1 MKKNAL
7 LAMLALA
14 STTTIAGEFSAGA
27 ITSYSPAVY
36 LGADRNTVMFP
47 MIGYEGEHVFLRGT
61 TAGVGLLPLGTPLNV
76 LFRVAYDPR
85 ALDPEDSDDI
95 DIKKLDERKSGVLGG
110 VTLQAI
116 NDLGTFEAT
125 VGSDIASNHNGIY
138 AEALWKK
145 PLNFGLYG
153 FAPEFG
159 YAFNSD
165 KLNNHLYGV
174 SQAEAERTRFN
185 AFDGGWSGQLFVG
198 VSAYTHL
205 TRNVRVIGSVRY
217 SRLDSALADSPIIEN
232 DDSVSGTLG
241 IAYVF

>member
-1 MKKNAL
+1 MI
-7 LAMLALA
+7 ALA
-14 STTTIAGEFSAGA
+14 STTATAGDFSAGVMA
-27 ITSYSPAVY
+27 SYSPAVY
-36 LGADRNTVMFP
+36 LGADRNTVLFP
-47 MIGYEGEHVFLRGT
+47 MIGYEGEYVFLRGT
-61 TAGVGLLPLGTPLNV
+61 SAGVGLLPLGTPLNV
-76 LFRVAYDPR
+76 IFRAEYDPR
-85 ALDPEDSDDI
+85 ALDPEDSDDS
-95 DIKKLDERKSGVLGG
+95 DIKQLDERKSGVLGG

-116 NDLGTFEAT
+116 NSLGTFEAT

-138 AEALWKK
+138 AEAVWKK
-145 PLNFGLYG
+145 PFHSGYYG
-153 FAPEFG
+153 ITPEIG

-174 SQAEAERTRFN
+174 SQSEAERTRFN

-205 TRNVRVIGSVRY
+205 TKNVRVIGSVRY
-217 SRLDSALADSPIIEN
+217 SKLDSELADSPIIEN